1 MSYRLLDSLLSDM
14 LMMMLASFRRLEQF
28 LEATIPQSFL
38 LCKLADSSSY
48 FCLLTRMDRSNN
60 MAFAT
65 ITTDIILVHLI
76 PHLSDTDIRSFALCN
91 HVLATILGPLR
102 FKNCSV
108 RRYHGSFSDNLSPST
123 IETIRHLS
131 LNGLVSDHD
140 EVFSHRDLSGVRP
153 DLSGVVS
160 ATIVTMIQPSQRA
173 SFGIWARQ
181 LQSLRE
187 EDVCDG
193 EDPDS
198 SLSNIPAGWFD
209 NLQELRLDVALPLG
223 MENTLCFAQHLRRIQ
238 FLPTY
243 PQNTEEEYMYYL
255 GELNELLNLV
265 SDTERV
271 PALKILHIGPTNVS
285 EAYQKVPHRQLMMNI
300 WAAIHRHGGWKL
312 ECTLPETF
320 LPMEY
325 PDAWEWWWGRRAW
338 DLTITVKEAKDFTY
352 ACEESNIYPRLADFV
367 KGRIQVQTS
376 GGSPAMTTLT
386 NANIVIY
393 GLWIHHGATTNITA
407 ALKLLSSDTRL
418 LAICLRSFWGSV
430 GSLIPD
436 ATPYKQVEGLLIDG
450 PSPGHLRR
458 SFPYETNYG
467 VAFVKALAVTNWSR
481 LLTLSLP
488 AMALQKAPKD
498 GVPYVSQCGLHVGG
512 YDMEW
517 LAEIS
522 TLKALF
528 ITHWFSCTD
537 CNLAVDA
544 NFDTGLTHVPSS
556 VEFISISGRMGYRG
570 EVVPEWVK
578 LYPAELR
585 NIMARNRLDVLVSFR
600 KLFLARIGT
609 HPHIP

>member
-1 MSYRLLDSLLSDM
+1 MILV
-14 LMMMLASFRRLEQF
+14 SFRRLEQS
-28 LEATIPQSFL
+28 LEAIIPQPIL
-38 LCKLADSSSY
+38 LCMLADSSSY
-48 FCLLTRMDRSNN
+48 FCLLTRMDRSNV

-65 ITTDIILVHLI
+65 ITTDIILVHIL
-76 PHLSDTDIRSFALCN
+76 PHLTDTDIRSLAQCN
-91 HVLATILGPLR
+91 HDLATILGPLR
-102 FKNCSV
+102 FKSCSV
-108 RRYHGSFSDNLSPST
+108 RRYHGCFSDNLSPST
-123 IETIRHLS
+123 IKTIRHLS
-131 LNGLVSDHD
+131 LDGLASDHD
-140 EVFSHRDLSGVRP
+140 EVFSQRDLSGVRP

-160 ATIVTMIQPSQRA
+160 ATIVTMIEPNQRA
-173 SFGIWARQ
+173 TFGIWARQ

-187 EDVCDG
+187 EDLCEG
-193 EDPDS
+193 EDPES
-198 SLSNIPAGWFD
+198 SLSNIPAGWFE

-223 MENTLCFAQHLRRIQ
+223 LENTLCFAKHLRRIQ

-243 PQNTEEEYMYYL
+243 PQSTAEEYMYYL

-271 PALKILHIGPTNVS
+271 PALKVLHIGPTTVS
-285 EAYQKVPHRQLMMNI
+285 ETYQKAPHRQLMLNI
-300 WAAIHRHGGWKL
+300 WAAVHRHGGWKL

-325 PDAWEWWWGRRAW
+325 PHAWEWWWARRAW

-352 ACEESNIYPRLADFV
+352 ACEENNIYPRLADFV
-367 KGRIQVQTS
+367 KGRIQVQTA
-376 GGSPAMTTLT
+376 GGTPVMSALT

-393 GLWIHHGATTNITA
+393 GLWIHHGPTTDITA
-407 ALKLLSSDTRL
+407 ALKLVSSETRM
-418 LAICLRSFWGSV
+418 LAICLRSYWGSV
-430 GSLIPD
+430 GCLIID
-436 ATPYKQVEGLLIDG
+436 TTRYQELQGLLIDG
-450 PSPGHLRR
+450 PSPGHLRG

-467 VAFVKALAVTNWSR
+467 VAFVKALAVTNWTR

-488 AMALQKAPKD
+488 AMALQKAPKE

-528 ITHWFSCTD
+528 ITQWFACTE

-544 NFDTGLTHVPSS
+544 TFDIGLTHVPSS
-556 VEFISISGRMGYRG
+556 VEFVSISGRIGYRG

-578 LYPAELR
+578 SYPAELR
-585 NIMARNRLDVLVSFR
+585 DIMARNRFDVLVSFR
-600 KLFLARIGT
+600 KLFLTRIGT
-609 HPHIP
+609 DDYIP